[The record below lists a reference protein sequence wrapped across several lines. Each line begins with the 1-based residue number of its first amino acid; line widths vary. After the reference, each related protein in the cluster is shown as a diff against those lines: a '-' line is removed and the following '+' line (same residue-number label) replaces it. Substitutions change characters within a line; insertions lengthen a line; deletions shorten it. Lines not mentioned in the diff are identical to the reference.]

1 MNAYLKMKKNMHFW
15 SYKLNLYSRLRNRC
29 TPMFI
34 KLSIF
39 FQGPKSY
46 CELNYYTS
54 LNILSDY
61 IYYFPQIFQRRLFK
75 GLCLFRTLE
84 YIKNMASICN
94 GMDKLMN
101 EKKII
106 TKWSPSAIDL
116 FYDSHTLVYAWLTN
130 VRENWISFQGPMDH
144 VHECIPCKRED

>member
-1 MNAYLKMKKNMHFW
+1 MGPRDHIYECILENEKNMHFW

-39 FQGPKSY
+39 FQGPQSY

-101 EKKII
+101 EKKNHHYRIVASTNTCYYSENQI
-106 TKWSPSAIDL
+106 
-116 FYDSHTLVYAWLTN
+116 FYSL
-130 VRENWISFQGPMDH
+130 E
-144 VHECIPCKRED
+144 